1 MLEGHDRVATQQR
14 MQSAMQ
20 ELQASGG
27 EMAQIAKAKEIATH
41 SKRDGIA
48 LLKSQFEDALVED
61 TDYVSIRSSADRK
74 QAFEAE
80 SRKYDHDDDSF
91 DDDEFLDDPTLDDLH
106 DKRLAEMKRIVA
118 EKRAEAEKKKK
129 ISDGDYREIVQDE
142 FLPTVTSLERVAV
155 HFYHP
160 EFETCMIMDQVL
172 REIAVVH
179 KEVKFVKINA
189 EKAPFF
195 VRKLLIK
202 VLPSVVFFED
212 GEAMDRLVG
221 FQGLDEKHAQKPK
234 IRVIEDRIAA
244 TGFIMSSPFGTYE
257 DDADESSD
265 EDDDYE
271 YGGDHGGGA
280 TDDGEDGDVVDD
292 VLVWSRCEAW

>member
-1 MLEGHDRVATQQR
+1 MPLGTGKSMLEGHDRVATQQR

-27 EMAQIAKAKEIATH
+27 EMAQIAKAKEIAAH

-48 LLKSQFEDALVED
+48 LLKSQFEDVLVEN
-61 TDYVSIRSSADRK
+61 TDYVSIRSSGDRK
-74 QAFEAE
+74 KAFEAE
-80 SRKYDHDDDSF
+80 SRKFDHDDDSF
-91 DDDEFLDDPTLDDLH
+91 DDDEFLSDPTLDELH
-106 DKRLAEMKRIVA
+106 DKRLSEMKRIVA
-118 EKRAEAEKKKK
+118 EKRAEAERMKK

-142 FLPTVTSLERVAV
+142 FLPTVTSLEKVAV
-155 HFYHP
+155 HFYHS
-160 EFETCMIMDQVL
+160 EFETCMVMDQVL
-172 REIAVVH
+172 REIALVH

-234 IRVIEDRIAA
+234 IRVIEDRISA
-244 TGFIMSSPFGTYE
+244 TGFILSSPFGTYE
-257 DDADESSD
+257 DDADESTD
-265 EDDDYE
+265 EEDDAE
-271 YGGDHGGGA
+271 YNDAGA
-280 TDDGEDGDVVDD
+280 AVDD
-292 VLVWSRCEAW
+292 DDFDEGPRVVEM